1 MGNRAEELAVYGK
14 PGKRWCCFPPFP
26 QTLEI
31 ARREHRN
38 MKILRSDSH
47 IPSAPA
53 ASMNQFQIPKGQNP
67 LRLLFASFRLI
78 FGLEKTH
85 DSRFVEKMFASC
97 DCGPYVCIQN
107 LAFNVWFL
115 VSRLFFEKLLVFVLP
130 CEKTG
135 GKQTNHCANNH
146 CPNDPSVCLVC
157 NCRNESNKRKNCA
170 AHKSEPMYPNCLQPL
185 PEHPR
190 CSHRIPRHS
199 KRYL

>member
-78 FGLEKTH
+78 LGLEKTGRPLFGSENR
-85 DSRFVEKMFASC
+85 D
-97 DCGPYVCIQN
+97 G
-107 LAFNVWFL
+107 
-115 VSRLFFEKLLVFVLP
+115 RLK
-130 CEKTG
+130 
-135 GKQTNHCANNH
+135 
-146 CPNDPSVCLVC
+146 
-157 NCRNESNKRKNCA
+157 
-170 AHKSEPMYPNCLQPL
+170 
-185 PEHPR
+185 
-190 CSHRIPRHS
+190 
-199 KRYL
+199 

>member
-78 FGLEKTH
+78 LGLEKTLPLLQH
-85 DSRFVEKMFASC
+85 VQQIDPFPFYE
-97 DCGPYVCIQN
+97 PI
-107 LAFNVWFL
+107 
-115 VSRLFFEKLLVFVLP
+115 LLVAFCKKSVQVGLVGCRLADVLM
-130 CEKTG
+130 
-135 GKQTNHCANNH
+135 
-146 CPNDPSVCLVC
+146 
-157 NCRNESNKRKNCA
+157 ESD
-170 AHKSEPMYPNCLQPL
+170 H
-185 PEHPR
+185 
-190 CSHRIPRHS
+190 
-199 KRYL
+199 

>member
-67 LRLLFASFRLI
+67 LRLPFASFRLI
-78 FGLEKTH
+78 FGLEKT
-85 DSRFVEKMFASC
+85 AS
-97 DCGPYVCIQN
+97 GPNEASNAAGLLYPLHWPEPTKRQRGAPHMPQLYVIV
-107 LAFNVWFL
+107 LAIL
-115 VSRLFFEKLLVFVLP
+115 VVVLP
-130 CEKTG
+130 AIALYRTSQLKT
-135 GKQTNHCANNH
+135 KCYE
-146 CPNDPSVCLVC
+146 C
-157 NCRNESNKRKNCA
+157 
-170 AHKSEPMYPNCLQPL
+170 
-185 PEHPR
+185 
-190 CSHRIPRHS
+190 PRHETQET
-199 KRYL
+199 L